1 MILNKQRLTLN
12 LFIFLLIIFVVAVWS
27 ATILTEWGTDYGVY
41 YAGSYFLSDNYRL
54 YQEHFDHKGPLYYL
68 FLQTI
73 GYFIGWGH
81 WQAYLSLFL
90 TMLVFYLPVFCILV
104 SERLKPMSL
113 FAGTLLSLCLLYGQT
128 TNASIS
134 FFQSGFLLTSFW
146 LLVKHCRNFI
156 KLNISFFF
164 FVCAILTRIDSV
176 IYFPVYLSTLI
187 LANCPGTIMLF
198 VKKFSIWV
206 LIFIISFCSLS
217 YNFNFNLN
225 DYLIHNIEFNT
236 WYVEQRT
243 SSKSLF
249 YKFAKSIIRPES
261 YQLFTSSLVIVPLLI
276 IMPQLRSSFFEVVAH
291 LKKIM
296 KKKIQKN
303 FMSFNAYALMIVFF
317 GVTGWFI
324 TFSDKNYHLLILL
337 IPLLFFYLI
346 NLRAFS
352 LGQCS
357 FIVLAAIYCLLIIL
371 YLPILKLNKDPE
383 CLYSPFCGSSPVKSY
398 ADSANFLRDL
408 PHKEVTIVGGRGWT
422 YFYSGKKPS
431 RSIND
436 WWLYFLDDSY
446 ATSQLIKQHQNLL
459 KMPSRQRFLID
470 NILLDINNKNQLLE
484 EVLLK
489 SELVKR
495 QSKYSVFQIR

>member
-1 MILNKQRLTLN
+1 
-12 LFIFLLIIFVVAVWS
+12 
-27 ATILTEWGTDYGVY
+27 
-41 YAGSYFLSDNYRL
+41 
-54 YQEHFDHKGPLYYL
+54 
-68 FLQTI
+68 
-73 GYFIGWGH
+73 
-81 WQAYLSLFL
+81 
-90 TMLVFYLPVFCILV
+90 
-104 SERLKPMSL
+104 
-113 FAGTLLSLCLLYGQT
+113 
-128 TNASIS
+128 
-134 FFQSGFLLTSFW
+134 
-146 LLVKHCRNFI
+146 
-156 KLNISFFF
+156 
-164 FVCAILTRIDSV
+164 
-176 IYFPVYLSTLI
+176 
-187 LANCPGTIMLF
+187 
-198 VKKFSIWV
+198 
-206 LIFIISFCSLS
+206 
-217 YNFNFNLN
+217 
-225 DYLIHNIEFNT
+225 
-236 WYVEQRT
+236 VEQRT
-243 SSKSLF
+243 SSTSLL

-261 YQLFTSSLVIVPLLI
+261 YQLFTSSLIILPLLI

-291 LKKIM
+291 LKNII

-317 GVTGWFI
+317 GATSWFI

-352 LGQCS
+352 LGQCG
-357 FIVLAAIYCLLIIL
+357 FIVLVAIYCLLIIL

-383 CLYSPFCGSSPVKSY
+383 CLYTPFCDSSPVKSY

-422 YFYSGKKPS
+422 YFYSDKKPS

>member
-1 MILNKQRLTLN
+1 MILNKQRFILN
-12 LFIFLLIIFVVAVWS
+12 LFIFLLIIFVLAVWS

-54 YQEHFDHKGPLYYL
+54 YQENFDHKGPLYYL
-68 FLQTI
+68 FLQII

-104 SERLKPMSL
+104 SERLKPISL
-113 FAGTLLSLCLLYGQT
+113 FAGTLLSLCLLYGQP

-146 LLVKHCRNFI
+146 LLVKHCRNTI

-176 IYFPVYLSTLI
+176 IYFPVYLYALI

-206 LIFIISFCSLS
+206 LIFILSFCSLS

-225 DYLIHNIEFNT
+225 DYFIHNIEFNT

-243 SSKSLF
+243 SSSSLF

-261 YQLFTSSLVIVPLLI
+261 YQLFTSSLIIVPLLI

-317 GVTGWFI
+317 GATGWFI

-346 NLRAFS
+346 NFRFFS
-352 LGQCS
+352 MEQSS
-357 FIVLAAIYCLLIIL
+357 FIVLTAMYCLIINLSLPL
-371 YLPILKLNKDPE
+371 YKLSKDPE
-383 CLYSPFCGSSPVKSY
+383 CLYSPFCASSSLNNY
-398 ADSANFLRDL
+398 AESVNFLTNL
-408 PHKEVTIVGGRGWT
+408 PYQEITVVGGRGWL
-422 YFYSGKKPS
+422 YFYSKKKPI

-436 WWLYFLDDSY
+436 WWLYNLDNSFL
-446 ATSQLIKQHQNLL
+446 TPHLKNQHQNLL
-459 KMPSRQRFLID
+459 KMPSGYSFLVD
-470 NILLDINNKNQLLE
+470 NELLDIPNKNQLLN
-484 EVLLK
+484 EVISK

-495 QSKYSVFQIR
+495 QFKYSVFQIR